1 MIDAGR
7 FFAKLRTRMTR
18 QTRNWLIALLV
29 IYTVPL
35 FVAGGLVAFLVLR
48 PLPPLPALP
57 NPNGYGDLLNAAKLV
72 STNTTDYAKLSVYQ
86 LRPLVEGNAG
96 ALSLARDGLDKGCGV
111 PVQYSQDGLRN
122 VNDNYVKLRTLAQ
135 AFMAEGRLAELEKRP
150 GAAADSYVDL
160 MRLGAAAGHGG
171 ILVDAMVGSS
181 IESLGSTGLQ
191 KFVSQEDAKS
201 CRETAAALEALDAVR
216 PSWPDVL
223 QQEDNW
229 IRRTF
234 GARSVLVEF
243 VYHRQMKSNGPKAQ
257 RVFQAEQLKARRLMI
272 DFASRAYEL
281 DKGHRP
287 ASAGDLVPEYLKA
300 VPKNPG
306 TGKNLD

>member
-1 MIDAGR
+1 
-7 FFAKLRTRMTR
+7 MTK

-29 IYTVPL
+29 IYSAPV
-35 FVAGGLVAFLVLR
+35 FIAVGLVAFLVLR

-57 NPNGYGDLLNAAKLV
+57 NPNGYDDLLSAAKLV
-72 STNTTDYAKLSVYQ
+72 ATNTANHAKMSEYQ
-86 LRPLVEGNAG
+86 LRPLVEGNAE
-96 ALSLARDGLDKGCGV
+96 ALSLAREGLDKGCGV
-111 PVQYSQDGLRN
+111 PVQYSESGQRN
-122 VNDNYVKLRTLAQ
+122 VNGNYTKLRRLGE
-135 AFMAEGRLAELEKRP
+135 AFAAEGRLAELENRP

-160 MRLGAAAGHGG
+160 MRLGAATGHGG
-171 ILVDAMVGSS
+171 ILIDAMVGCA
-181 IESLGSTGLQ
+181 IESIGSTGLQ
-191 KFVSQEDAKS
+191 KFVNQSDAKT
-201 CRETAAALEALDAVR
+201 CRETAAALETLDAVR

-243 VYHRQMKSNGPKAQ
+243 VYHRQMKRNGPKAQ

-281 DKGHRP
+281 DKGHP
-287 ASAGDLVPEYLKA
+287 PVSAADLVPEYLKA
-300 VPKNPG
+300 VPKNPS
-306 TGKNLD
+306 TGKNLN